1 MARSAPTHVF
11 LSPGWITAVRAIRDE
26 YAAQVPDVPPAAV
39 LRANVIIT
47 EAPFEPGEVRGSIDT
62 SKGLVI
68 EPVELESP
76 DLTATLDYDTAKAL
90 FVGND
95 PQALLQAF
103 FGGKIRITGDATKL
117 LGLPMPNPD
126 DQSPAMALAREV
138 AARVKAITT

>member
-1 MARSAPTHVF
+1 
-11 LSPGWITAVRAIRDE
+11 
-26 YAAQVPDVPPAAV
+26 
-39 LRANVIIT
+39 
-47 EAPFEPGEVRGSIDT
+47 VRGSIDT

-138 AARVKAITT
+138 AARVKAITA